1 MKTRNK
7 AKNFEKINKIV
18 ESNMTK
24 VGTFLK
30 SRDWK
35 DVGSH
40 GRSAYVSSNVYLV
53 TALHISAHPKW
64 TCNDKLIAACEF
76 NQLVVI
82 SDSPHDAT
90 LSSMVFVF

>member
-7 AKNFEKINKIV
+7 AKNLEKINKIV

-24 VGTFLK
+24 VGTFSLK

-40 GRSAYVSSNVYLV
+40 GRSAYVSRNVYLV
-53 TALHISAHPKW
+53 TAAHIS
-64 TCNDKLIAACEF
+64 
-76 NQLVVI
+76 
-82 SDSPHDAT
+82 
-90 LSSMVFVF
+90 SSKVDM